1 MSYRYLTYKYAI
13 YKQQTFAL
21 WNFKVYNK
29 RYTFKLK
36 DPNALRDIMFQNVLL
51 QRALFL
57 ENYFQR
63 KGLFSSVLNN
73 CISRA
78 DTHVFCLV
86 SETKARFCDY
96 LGQHRRMCVPL
107 GLLKYM
113 STPNMWKLS
122 IKR

>member
-29 RYTFKLK
+29 IYTFKLK

-57 ENYFQR
+57 KITFKERVYF
-63 KGLFSSVLNN
+63 LSVLNN

-78 DTHVFCLV
+78 DTHCI
-86 SETKARFCDY
+86 
-96 LGQHRRMCVPL
+96 
-107 GLLKYM
+107 
-113 STPNMWKLS
+113 LS
-122 IKR
+122 SVRD